1 MGKKYASDLS
11 ERLLTFAV
19 EVMKLLGEIRGGKEL
34 DVVKYQLSKSAS
46 SIGANYKESQST
58 TRKEFPAK
66 IRICVREGLES
77 EYWLRAILALEILDK
92 GRVERLLR
100 ENEEIVKILKT
111 ILRKTSFNAGM
122 KLSG

>member
-1 MGKKYASDLS
+1 
-11 ERLLTFAV
+11 
-19 EVMKLLGEIRGGKEL
+19 
-34 DVVKYQLSKSAS
+34 
-46 SIGANYKESQST
+46 
-58 TRKEFPAK
+58 
-66 IRICVREGLES
+66 
-77 EYWLRAILALEILDK
+77 LALEILDK